1 MTQLVEK
8 TQRRLRSF
16 LERTSHPESLRS
28 FLDSIEDALPGSGIF
43 GGMVRDFALD
53 SVEDFSSDID
63 VVTRA
68 PADEI
73 YGFIK
78 RFQPRQ
84 NKYGGFRFSFNGRA
98 FDIWCLE
105 DTWAVREG
113 YVTAGC
119 LADLQKTT
127 FFNQDAVLFM
137 LGQRKVLATVTYE
150 MQLMH
155 RFLDINL
162 LSHPAPERMAIRA
175 ISMALQKNL
184 LLSPRLTEFVLRY
197 ANVEFLPDIYKHFH
211 DELRRHFMRDT
222 DKPFCYQRQL
232 EMWPCPFPYR
242 SFEKAERRSSLI
254 WTCCDP

>member
-28 FLDSIEDALPGSGIF
+28 FLESIEGTLPGSGIF

-63 VVTRA
+63 VVTTA
-68 PADEI
+68 PAEEI
-73 YGFIK
+73 FSVIR
-78 RFQPRQ
+78 RFEPRR

-98 FDIWCLE
+98 FDIWSLK

-113 YVTAGC
+113 HVEAAC

-127 FFNQDAVLFM
+127 FFNLDAALFV
-137 LGQRKVLATVTYE
+137 LGQRKVLASVSYE
-150 MQLMH
+150 VQLMH
-155 RFLDINL
+155 RLLDINL
-162 LSHPAPERMAIRA
+162 LSHPAPERMAVRA

-184 LLSPRLTEFVLRY
+184 LLSPQLSEFVLRH
-197 ANVEFLPDIYKHFH
+197 ADVEFLPEIYRHFH
-211 DELRRHFMRDT
+211 EELRRHFVRDT
-222 DKPFCYQRQL
+222 ENPFCYQRQL
-232 EMWPCPFPYR
+232 EIWPRPLPYR
-242 SFEKAERRSSLI
+242 SFEKAERRGSLI
-254 WTCCDP
+254 WAYCDL